1 MKEIFYIGRAKKL
14 MSVALSLRE
23 GMLEPAA
30 PIPLFQ
36 TRIVAPTFV
45 LHQYAVSAD
54 GQKFLVNS
62 LPREDA
68 AAPLTVLTNWR

>member
-1 MKEIFYIGRAKKL
+1 MKEIFYIGRDKKM
-14 MSVALSLRE
+14 MSVALTSRD

-30 PIPLFQ
+30 PVPLFQ
-36 TRIVAPTFV
+36 TRIVAPTLI
-45 LHQYAVSAD
+45 LHQYAVTPD